1 MCANAFRVLGV
12 ANGASHAEIKTA
24 FRALAK
30 EWHPDLHQ
38 GARKVKAEEKFKQ
51 IQDAYQRLLHAH
63 EAAARPSGAVRR
75 DPRAGMAAHNAY
87 GGRSRY
93 GEAGK
98 GGYDPFKGYMKFNA
112 DKETADVRT
121 RVENARHQRMLVCA
135 GAFTVGLLVVMM
147 TSRRDQKK
155 REKGELVDAYWNQVT
170 RRWEIAPAAMMK
182 DPLLSTMVHLKS
194 PEIVHKTT
202 TNARRTQSKARTLD
216 GRTADEA
223 YRARQQ
229 GHRT

>member
-12 ANGASHAEIKTA
+12 ASSASHAEIKVA

-30 EWHPDLHQ
+30 EWHPDLHH
-38 GARKVKAEEKFKQ
+38 GARKVAAEEKFKQ
-51 IQDAYQRLLHAH
+51 IQAAYQRLLNTHD
-63 EAAARPSGAVRR
+63 EAARPSGSVRR
-75 DPRAGMAAHNAY
+75 KSRNPY
-87 GGRSRY
+87 GGKSQY

-98 GGYDPFKGYMKFNA
+98 AGYDPFKGYMNFNA
-112 DKETADVRT
+112 SKETTDVRT

-135 GAFTVGLLVVMM
+135 GAFTVGLLAVMM

-170 RRWEIAPAAMMK
+170 RRWEIAPATMLK
-182 DPLLSTMVHLKS
+182 DPLLSTMVHLKP
-194 PEIVHKTT
+194 PEMVHKATP
-202 TNARRTQSKARTLD
+202 NIRRTKSKARTLD
-216 GRTADEA
+216 GRNADDA